1 VRKLKC
7 LQMSGNSVQEVL
19 DEFNERRMEFGVTEE
34 SDVISVS
41 ALPPTL
47 GTEIAGRA
55 GSVAPKVEVVIV
67 YWGRSGED
75 KFP

>member
-34 SDVISVS
+34 SDVISGVHCLQLWEPRS
-41 ALPPTL
+41 QAV
-47 GTEIAGRA
+47 RA
-55 GSVAPKVEVVIV
+55 
-67 YWGRSGED
+67 R
-75 KFP
+75 